1 MESSSGDCVM
11 RGPVLGRA
19 TCQTRLR
26 QPLLPQHEVSD
37 CTHFRIAYYTAAAVV
52 STKIVRSTYR
62 ESGAICPRNFD
73 SSNIDYLRII
83 GELRRYVPAI
93 GGRVP

>member
-1 MESSSGDCVM
+1 MESSSGDSIM

-26 QPLLPQHEVSD
+26 QSLLPQHEVSD

-52 STKIVRSTYR
+52 STKIVPQRELQIMPLAPGSAPIERYR
-62 ESGAICPRNFD
+62 D
-73 SSNIDYLRII
+73 DM
-83 GELRRYVPAI
+83 
-93 GGRVP
+93 GRV